1 MSTAQ
6 TLAARRPDSATLTSE
21 WATLTNLRSY
31 HYVTAGRRD
40 APALLFLHG
49 YADSWR
55 GAELLIPHLQDHF
68 RIFALDQRGHG
79 ESDRDFDRFPIEEFA
94 RDAVDF
100 IEHVIG
106 REVTIVGHCLGG
118 LVAQHVAAHHA
129 HLVSRLILIGSS
141 DSALNNPALVSLL
154 KRIAGDWPRVPDAF
168 ARSFRES
175 TVAHQL
181 SPAQLELSSRESQR
195 VRPVVWSKV
204 AGALIEAA
212 NAVARRIDH
221 ATLILWG
228 ERDAFFDHSAQVRLQ
243 ATLKQQKLIA
253 YPDVGHAPN
262 LEIPERVASDI
273 LAFCRQ

>member
-6 TLAARRPDSATLTSE
+6 ILAARQHDSKALASE
-21 WATLTNLRSY
+21 WTTLINLRSY
-31 HYVTAGRRD
+31 HYVTAGPRD

-79 ESDRDFDRFPIEEFA
+79 ESDRDFDRFSIAEFA
-94 RDAVDF
+94 CDAVDF

-106 REVTIVGHCLGG
+106 RDVTIVGHCLGG

-129 HLVSRLILIGSS
+129 QLVSRLILIGSS
-141 DSALNNPALVSLL
+141 DTAHRNAALVALRESID
-154 KRIAGDWPRVPDAF
+154 RDWPRVPEAF
-168 ARSFRES
+168 VRSFRES
-175 TVAHQL
+175 TTARPL
-181 SPAQLELSSRESQR
+181 SLAQMELSLQESRR
-195 VRPVVWSKV
+195 VRPIVWRQV
-204 AGALIEAA
+204 AAALIEETIT
-212 NAVARRIDH
+212 VAHRIDH

-228 ERDAFFDHSAQVRLQ
+228 EQDSFFDRSAQRQLQ
-243 ATLKQQKLIA
+243 AALNQQKLIA

-262 LEIPERVASDI
+262 LEIPERVARDI
-273 LAFCRQ
+273 LAFYRQ

>member
-6 TLAARRPDSATLTSE
+6 ILAATETGSTALASE
-21 WATLTNLRSY
+21 WTTLINLRSY
-31 HYVTAGRRD
+31 HYVTVGPRD
-40 APALLFLHG
+40 APVLLFLHG

-79 ESDRDFDRFPIEEFA
+79 DSDRDFEHFSIVDFA

-106 REVTIVGHCLGG
+106 SDVTIVGHCLGG

-129 HLVSRLILIGSS
+129 HLVSRLILIGST
-141 DSALNNPALVSLL
+141 DSTHQNPALVSLQQS
-154 KRIAGDWPRVPDAF
+154 IAGDWPRVPNDF

-175 TVAHQL
+175 TVARRL
-181 SPAQLELSSRESQR
+181 LPAQLEQASQESQR
-195 VRPVVWSKV
+195 VRPIVWSKV
-204 AGALIEAA
+204 ASALIEEAKVAA
-212 NAVARRIDH
+212 HRIRH

-228 ERDAFFDHSAQVRLQ
+228 EHDSFFDHSAQVRLQ
-243 ATLKQQKLIA
+243 TALKQQKLIA

-262 LEIPERVASDI
+262 LEIPERVARDI
-273 LAFCRQ
+273 LAFTRQ